1 VDKIQDQYL
10 HIFSPT
16 GMWGDQILNLF
27 SSHYHMLNMGKKGI
41 VIHTSKDLF
50 NTHHKTYTNTE
61 KDILKLWST
70 FNFVKG
76 IFFDVDQRTLQE
88 DGINNEYEMF
98 PHLNYGYDDEYKCD
112 LSQHINFSLFPK
124 RFNNNLKEGYKT
136 AVFQPI
142 SLKNKPSNLVNDFI
156 AVWNKSV
163 SALVEKGYWVYVIG
177 TKEDYL
183 EASKI
188 YGPEF
193 KLSLQKDGITNL
205 MGSLSMFEAIDFV
218 MNKSDFVLSCCSW
231 SGWYGIASRTKTAMT
246 LGPLMEEGAEDRK
259 HVCLMKN
266 KDVFFM
272 DYSSKKEE
280 ADNNIAEWI
289 KQNA

>member
-1 VDKIQDQYL
+1 
-10 HIFSPT
+10 
-16 GMWGDQILNLF
+16 
-27 SSHYHMLNMGKKGI
+27 
-41 VIHTSKDLF
+41 
-50 NTHHKTYTNTE
+50 
-61 KDILKLWST
+61 
-70 FNFVKG
+70 
-76 IFFDVDQRTLQE
+76 
-88 DGINNEYEMF
+88 
-98 PHLNYGYDDEYKCD
+98 
-112 LSQHINFSLFPK
+112 
-124 RFNNNLKEGYKT
+124 
-136 AVFQPI
+136 
-142 SLKNKPSNLVNDFI
+142 
-156 AVWNKSV
+156 
-163 SALVEKGYWVYVIG
+163 LVEKGYWVYVIG

-183 EASKI
+183 EASNI